1 MTMKIPALLAA
12 ALFALAGVTGSS
24 SAAAPRET
32 VVVLPFMNVSG
43 VEGAAS
49 ELSGLFVR
57 RIGELG
63 YQAAP
68 AEAVE
73 AFLAAER
80 VRYLDSLTAPLR
92 EKLLAASSASAV
104 VFGSV
109 YAFAQGDNPIVGL
122 SARMVRADGSV
133 AWAGISG
140 MSSQDTE
147 GALGVRQVT
156 SVAALAEKAVEKLL
170 HDFPA
175 PGAAA
180 RLASARAKPIGVAAP
195 VTFRSP
201 ALEAGHKHRICLLPL
216 ENRSE
221 SRIAS
226 RVLGELLAQ
235 RLAAS
240 ETFTVVEP
248 ADFRQAM
255 IAAVA
260 RGWKSGD
267 PAELAKLSP
276 ALQTGLFLRGTVY
289 VFRDTSPQNSSI
301 TPELELDLALVD
313 ASAGR
318 LLWTSRIA
326 RKGRDYEKLFRRGA
340 ITNIV
345 SLADQAAAE
354 MVRAA
359 EKARPGSP
367 ARLASRRHP

>member
-1 MTMKIPALLAA
+1 MKVPVLAA
-12 ALFALAGVTGSS
+12 ALFALAGACALAAS
-24 SAAAPRET
+24 AAPRET

-49 ELSGLFVR
+49 DLATLFVR
-57 RIGELG
+57 GIAERG

-68 AEAVE
+68 PETVE

-92 EKLLAASSASAV
+92 ERLLSAASASAV

-109 YAFAQGDNPIVGL
+109 YAYAEGDNPIVGL
-122 SARMVRADGSV
+122 SARMVRPDGSV
-133 AWAGISG
+133 AWAGVSG

-147 GALGVRQVT
+147 GALGVRAVF
-156 SVAALAEKAVEKLL
+156 SIEALAERAIKKLL
-170 HDFPA
+170 RDFPS
-175 PGAAA
+175 PGGTAH
-180 RLASARAKPIGVAAP
+180 LASARAKPVGVASP

-201 ALEAGHKHRICLLPL
+201 ALEAGRKHRICVLPL
-216 ENRSE
+216 ENRSD
-221 SRIAS
+221 SKIAS
-226 RVLGELLAQ
+226 RVVGELLAQ

-240 ETFTVVEP
+240 EIFAVVEP

-255 IAAVA
+255 VATVA

-276 ALQTGLFLRGTVY
+276 ALQTGLFLRGAVY
-289 VFRDTSPQNSSI
+289 TFRDTSPQNASI
-301 TPELELDLALVD
+301 TPELEMDLALID
-313 ASAGR
+313 AAAGR
-318 LLWTSRIA
+318 ILWTSRIA
-326 RKGRDYEKLFRRGA
+326 RKGGDYEKLFRRGV

-345 SLADQAAAE
+345 TLADQAAAE

-359 EKARPGSP
+359 EKARPASP
-367 ARLASRRHP
+367 ARQASRGHS